1 MFWLDVD
8 LPAQTAILHRG
19 ECIHV
24 APKATERKGVNEMK
38 ADGGWFSF
46 ESAGAAMR
54 FYKVK
59 RLSGDVNACLYC
71 KPLNHL
77 DDVAMAGLDINSPR
91 TGCDACNTRVEV
103 FDTKSS
109 YRRLLDKLLGP
120 K

>member
-1 MFWLDVD
+1 MFWLDID
-8 LPAQTAILHRG
+8 LPAQKAILHRG

-24 APKATERKGVNEMK
+24 APKAIEHKGVNEIK

-54 FYKVK
+54 FYKFK

-71 KPLNHL
+71 KPLDHL

-91 TGCDACNTRVEV
+91 TGCDAFSTRVEV
-103 FDTKSS
+103 LDTKSS